1 MVKVEPEVSCH
12 TNVRTDV
19 VFEAFSKV
27 VLEEYLTLREIK
39 GICRVLAKRRAED
52 IYTLVVTQIENLS
65 LGKKNTVQREKI
77 NGTRSNPN

>member
-1 MVKVEPEVSCH
+1 MDKLISCH

-39 GICRVLAKRRAED
+39 GICNVLAKRRAED
-52 IYTLVVTQIENLS
+52 IYTLVVAQIKSLS
-65 LGKKNTVQREKI
+65 VCKENTV
-77 NGTRSNPN
+77 